1 MVKPTKIKERK
12 KEIMNSAVR
21 RWAEENAVAS
31 KTAVPLKTSGLTI
44 QRNSNY
50 SERERIRSDK
60 FRRTGESRFFE
71 KKIGGSLD
79 FNKFPPNEIAYKT
92 GRPVARLY
100 EIVEDRVPEGFG
112 TGFLVSPNLLL
123 TNQHVFETS
132 LDAEGCGANFL
143 YEYDKEGLKSGLYFE
158 LSPKKFF
165 LNFEPLDFCLVYV
178 ENTALDGKSLLS
190 DLSFIP
196 LIETLGKIIKGD
208 AINIIQYPDGG
219 PKQYA
224 YTENTVTSILDDL
237 GFIQYTTD
245 TQGASSGSPALNKYY
260 EAAAL
265 HHCGIPYKINGKIYT
280 TKGTVWDGENENE
293 VQWTANEGVSISRI
307 VEYLKTC
314 KLNDPLQEKILESL
328 LHNSNDPLMN
338 EYGNNKQPDNSPVK
352 IITNETLKIN
362 KPLNQN
368 SMDGINFNFYGN
380 TTINLTITPAE
391 AVKGLL
397 NAEIKSADTEAL
409 EKTIRFD
416 ENYDDRDD
424 KGYKEDFLDGFDI
437 KLPEIEAGR
446 KNELYFENGELRI
459 LKYYHYSLAM
469 NKKRRMLMW
478 SAVNVDYSPDKRSD
492 KSRKELGT
500 DKWRPDPRIPASVQI
515 LQKELYDPAK
525 TIDLGHIVRR
535 EDNCWGD
542 TDKEIE
548 YANADTF
555 HMTNC
560 TPQHEAFNRA
570 APPEGGLYGVW
581 GKLEMQIQKQLKPK
595 VQKAIIFA
603 GPVLDNDNDPVE
615 DFGFGEIQYP
625 LKFWKVV
632 VVLDEAGKLNSFGFL
647 LDQTN
652 VVKKFGLGLE
662 RLDFKMFKK
671 QQLTVREITK
681 LTDIKFDKQIYDSD
695 ILKNKF
701 DESTSSAI
709 TYENAEDIRVR
720 PFDID
725 TKVLTSN

>member
-1 MVKPTKIKERK
+1 MDKSTQVKERK
-12 KEIMNSAVR
+12 KDIMNSAVR
-21 RWAEENAVAS
+21 RWAEENAVAA
-31 KTAVPLKTSGLTI
+31 KTAVPLKSAKLTSL
-44 QRNSNY
+44 RFSNY
-50 SERERIRSDK
+50 EEREKIRSKKFTDK
-60 FRRTGESRFFE
+60 SEEARFFE
-71 KKIGGSLD
+71 KKIGDTLD
-79 FNKFPPNEIAYKT
+79 FNKFPPNDIAYKA
-92 GRPVARLY
+92 GIPVARLY
-100 EIVEDRVPEGFG
+100 EIVEGRVPDGFG

-123 TNQHVFETS
+123 TNHHVFETS
-132 LDAEGCGANFL
+132 MDSWNCGANFL
-143 YEYDKEGLKSGLYFE
+143 YEYDEQGKLKSGLYFE
-158 LSPKKFF
+158 LNPEKFF
-165 LNFEPLDFCLVYV
+165 LNYEPLDFCLVYV
-178 ENTALDGKSLLS
+178 ESKALDGKSLLS
-190 DLSFIP
+190 DLSYIP
-196 LIETLGKIIKGD
+196 LIETAGKVIVGD

-224 YTENTVTSILDDL
+224 YTENEVKAILDDV

-245 TQGASSGSPALNKYY
+245 TQGASSGSPGFNKFY

-265 HHCGIPYKINGKIYT
+265 HHCGIPYKVNGKIYT
-280 TKGTVWDGENENE
+280 TTGTVWDGEDENE
-293 VQWTANEGVSISRI
+293 IQWVANEGVSISRI
-307 VEYLKTC
+307 VNYLKTC
-314 KLNDPLQEKILESL
+314 KLKDAAQAKILESL
-328 LHNSNDPLMN
+328 LNNSKDPLMDIPEN
-338 EYGNNKQPDNSPVK
+338 NKENKQPDSGVK
-352 IITNETLKIN
+352 KINTNESLKIN

-368 SMDGINFNFYGN
+368 SMDGINFNFYGS
-380 TTINLTITPAE
+380 TTINLTITSAE
-391 AVKGLL
+391 AVKGLK
-397 NAEIKSADTEAL
+397 NAEIKSVETEAL

-424 KGYKEDFLDGFDI
+424 KGYKEDFLDGFNI
-437 KLPEIEAGR
+437 NLPETNAGR

-478 SAVNVDYSPDKRSD
+478 SAVNVDYSPERRSD

-500 DKWRPDPRIPASVQI
+500 DKWRPDPRIPAAVQI
-515 LQKELYDPAK
+515 LQKELYDPAR

-570 APPEGGLYGVW
+570 NPPEDGIHGIW
-581 GKLEMQIQKQLKPK
+581 GKLEEHIQKQLKPK

-632 VVLDEAGKLNSFGFL
+632 VVLDESSKLNSFGFL
-647 LDQTN
+647 LDQTK
-652 VVKKFGLGLE
+652 VVKEYGLGLE
-662 RLDFKMFKK
+662 RLDFKLFKK
-671 QQLTVREITK
+671 QQLSVKEITK
-681 LTDIKFDKQIYDSD
+681 LSGVKFDKQVTDSD
-695 ILKNKF
+695 ILKNNF
-701 DESTSSAI
+701 DESKSSAV
-709 TYENAEDIRVR
+709 TYENAEDIIV
-720 PFDID
+720 
-725 TKVLTSN
+725 KAA